1 MLLSAA
7 SDEGIMGE
15 KVELPVVSGGP
26 KTLGRREVLQ
36 GLVGVAGAG
45 LALPA
50 VAQDH
55 PVRGHLANH
64 ERVAK
69 ADAVA
74 STPGAKPAFLDA
86 HQMET
91 LISLAERIVPG
102 STRARVAP
110 FVDQL
115 LAVDTHENQ
124 RKFLGALGWI
134 DGQASARFQHPWKAL
149 TPAQQTELL
158 TAVSTTEPARPP
170 HFWVR
175 GEAVIVPPPLPDLPP
190 TTRDRFDELKGWI
203 AGAYYSSEI
212 GMRELGWTGQTF
224 FASFP
229 GCEHPGGHR

>member
-1 MLLSAA
+1 MT
-7 SDEGIMGE
+7 
-15 KVELPVVSGGP
+15 KRVELPIAGAAP
-26 KTLGRREVLQ
+26 KTLGRREVL
-36 GLVGVAGAG
+36 GLMGAAGAG

-55 PVRGHLANH
+55 PVRDHLAH
-64 ERVAK
+64 ADRVAT
-69 ADAVA
+69 ADTRA
-74 STPGAKPAFLDA
+74 SAPGAKPVFLDA

-91 LISLAERIVPG
+91 LTSLAERIVPG
-102 STRARVAP
+102 SRQAKVAP

-115 LAVDTHENQ
+115 LAVDTPDNQ
-124 RKFLGALGWI
+124 RKFVSALGWI
-134 DGQASARFQHPWKAL
+134 DAEATARYNHPWKAL
-149 TPAQQTELL
+149 TEGQQTELL
-158 TAVSTTEPARPP
+158 TAVSTAEPAEPP

-175 GEAVIVPPPLPDLPP
+175 GEAVIVPPPLPKRPP

-229 GCEHPGGHR
+229 GCDHPDGHRTS

>member
-1 MLLSAA
+1 MS
-7 SDEGIMGE
+7 ERT
-15 KVELPVVSGGP
+15 ELPVVSATP

-36 GLVGVAGAG
+36 GLMGVAGAG

-50 VAQDH
+50 IAEDH
-55 PVRGHLANH
+55 PVREHLAH
-64 ERVAK
+64 HDRVAA
-69 ADAVA
+69 ADARA
-74 STPGAKPAFLDA
+74 SVPGAKPVFLDA

-91 LISLAERIVPG
+91 LLSLAERIVPG
-102 STRARVAP
+102 STRAKVAP

-115 LAVDTHENQ
+115 LAVDTADNQ
-124 RKFLGALGWI
+124 RRFLSALGWI
-134 DGQASARFQHPWKAL
+134 DAEAAGRYDHPWKAL
-149 TPAQQTELL
+149 TVSQQTELL
-158 TAVSTTEPARPP
+158 TAISTAEPAEPP

-175 GEAVIVPPPLPDLPP
+175 GEAVIVPPPLPKRPP
-190 TTRDRFDELKGWI
+190 TARDRFDELKGWI

>member
-1 MLLSAA
+1 MT
-7 SDEGIMGE
+7 
-15 KVELPVVSGGP
+15 KRVELPVAGAAP
-26 KTLGRREVLQ
+26 KTLGRREVL
-36 GLVGVAGAG
+36 GLMGAAGAG

-55 PVRGHLANH
+55 PVRDHLAH
-64 ERVAK
+64 TDRVAA
-69 ADAVA
+69 ADTRA
-74 STPGAKPAFLDA
+74 SAPGAKPVFLDA

-91 LISLAERIVPG
+91 LTSLSERIVPG
-102 STRARVAP
+102 STRAKVAP

-115 LAVDTHENQ
+115 LAVDTPDNQ
-124 RKFLGALGWI
+124 RKFLSALGWI
-134 DGQASARFQHPWKAL
+134 DAEAAERYKHPWKAL
-149 TPAQQTELL
+149 TVVQQTELL
-158 TAVSTTEPARPP
+158 TAVSSAEPAAPP

-175 GEAVIVPPPLPDLPP
+175 GEAVIVPAPLPKRPP

-229 GCEHPGGHR
+229 GCEHPDGHRTS

>member
-1 MLLSAA
+1 
-7 SDEGIMGE
+7 MGE
-15 KVELPVVSGGP
+15 KVQLPLAGGP
-26 KTLGRREVLQ
+26 PKGLGRREVLQ
-36 GLVGVAGAG
+36 GLMGVAGAS

-50 VAQDH
+50 VAEDH

-64 ERVAK
+64 ERVAG
-69 ADAVA
+69 ADTRA
-74 STPGAKPAFLDA
+74 SVPGAKPVFLNA

-91 LISLAERIVPG
+91 LTSLAERIVPG

-115 LAVDTHENQ
+115 LAVDTRDNQ
-124 RKFLGALGWI
+124 RKFVGALGWI
-134 DGQASARFQHPWKAL
+134 DAEAIARYEHPWKAL
-149 TPAQQTELL
+149 TEAQQVELL
-158 TAVSTTEPARPP
+158 AAVSTAEPARPP
-170 HFWVR
+170 HFWVH
-175 GEAVIVPPPLPDLPP
+175 GEAVVVPPPLPDLPP
-190 TTRDRFDELKGWI
+190 TARDRFDDLKGWI

>member
-1 MLLSAA
+1 MT
-7 SDEGIMGE
+7 
-15 KVELPVVSGGP
+15 KRVELPVVGETP
-26 KTLGRREVLQ
+26 RTLGRREVL
-36 GLVGVAGAG
+36 GLMGAAGAS

-55 PVRGHLANH
+55 PVRDHLAH
-64 ERVAK
+64 HDRVAA
-69 ADAVA
+69 ADTRA
-74 STPGAKPAFLDA
+74 SVPGAKPVFLDA
-86 HQMET
+86 HQLAT
-91 LISLAERIVPG
+91 LVSLAERIVPG
-102 STRARVAP
+102 STRAKVAP

-115 LAVDTHENQ
+115 LAVDTPANQ

-134 DGQASARFQHPWKAL
+134 DAEAQARFHHPWKAL
-149 TPAQQTELL
+149 TEAQQIELL
-158 TAVSTTEPARPP
+158 TAVSTAEFAEPP

-175 GEAVIVPPPLPDLPP
+175 GEAVIVPPPLPKRPP
-190 TTRDRFDELKGWI
+190 TTRDRFEELKGWI

>member
-1 MLLSAA
+1 MS
-7 SDEGIMGE
+7 ERT
-15 KVELPVVSGGP
+15 ELPVVSATP

-36 GLVGVAGAG
+36 GLMGVAGAG

-50 VAQDH
+50 IAEDH
-55 PVRGHLANH
+55 PVREHLAH
-64 ERVAK
+64 HDRVAA
-69 ADAVA
+69 ADARA
-74 STPGAKPAFLDA
+74 SVPGAKPVFLDA

-91 LISLAERIVPG
+91 LLSLAERIVPG
-102 STRARVAP
+102 STRAKVAP

-115 LAVDTHENQ
+115 LAVDTADNQ
-124 RKFLGALGWI
+124 RRFLSALGWI
-134 DGQASARFQHPWKAL
+134 DAEAAGRYDHPWKAL
-149 TPAQQTELL
+149 TVGQQTELL
-158 TAVSTTEPARPP
+158 TAISTAEPAEPP

-175 GEAVIVPPPLPDLPP
+175 GEAVIVPPPLPKRPP
-190 TTRDRFDELKGWI
+190 TARDRFDELKGWI